1 MGTYSP
7 PQTKKELINQL
18 THIQPGSA
26 YNLII
31 EIPATSTS
39 LLFKNERAIRPGFSY
54 VNLPSARLLVK
65 TKADIAITPTSD
77 LDVIATT
84 P

>member
-7 PQTKKELINQL
+7 PPTKKELINQL

-26 YNLII
+26 YNIII
-31 EIPATSTS
+31 EVPATSSS

-54 VNLPSARLLVK
+54 VNLPSARLLLK
-65 TKADIAITPTSD
+65 TKKDALIKPTSS
-77 LDVIATT
+77 LEVTATT